1 METLQKKENVYIYK
15 TIYVCVFLC
24 VCVVCECMCVYVC
37 MCEYLGVSVFV
48 WARVRR
54 TYVCVCGCV
63 WVSVCVSGRVC
74 VYIIRVWSYMHYSGE
89 LCFKKNNPGTSY
101 DMRDHHEDIWV
112 WPWPACHEVI
122 SSPCQYSL
130 EVRGRMPWI
139 TVTYYVIRIQF
150 TENILRNGRVVALN
164 WTKH

>member
-1 METLQKKENVYIYK
+1 METLQKKKTYIYK

-24 VCVVCECMCVYVC
+24 VCVVCECMCVMYVWVFGRKCVCVSARTTFVRMCVRVC
-37 MCEYLGVSVFV
+37 M
-48 WARVRR
+48 
-54 TYVCVCGCV
+54 
-63 WVSVCVSGRVC
+63 SVCVSGRAC

-139 TVTYYVIRIQF
+139 IVTYYVIRIQF